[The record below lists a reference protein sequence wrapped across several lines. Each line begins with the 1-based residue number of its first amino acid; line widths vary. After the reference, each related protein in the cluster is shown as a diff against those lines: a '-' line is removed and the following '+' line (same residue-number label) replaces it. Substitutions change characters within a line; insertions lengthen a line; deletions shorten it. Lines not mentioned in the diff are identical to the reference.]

1 MRHARLAEGLTKLA
15 TDHGHTMAVTDLLDA
30 ASIIHSVPQ
39 KISELATLRA
49 ELAAAKEDSARL
61 DAIQRGN
68 WTVHYRSMH
77 SRWEVLTDH
86 AHPAHR
92 KTYTGKTARAAI
104 DAARKGEQDAK

>member
-1 MRHARLAEGLTKLA
+1 MKQRRQINMREIRST
-15 TDHGHTMAVTDLLDA
+15 
-30 ASIIHSVPQ
+30 P
-39 KISELATLRA
+39 
-49 ELAAAKEDSARL
+49 DSARL